1 VRRIPEIS
9 KNRNLEGFLSLLNL
23 WYLLSMGRKTHK
35 KNHNH
40 KSMPIVAH
48 SKPNLKQW
56 QQKLQYVKEIAPLL
70 RAHKSQKLKKKF
82 SLHKW

>member
-35 KNHNH
+35 KNHTH
-40 KSMPIVAH
+40 KSMPIVVH
-48 SKPNLKQW
+48 SKPNLNNGNSNCNMEK
-56 QQKLQYVKEIAPLL
+56 
-70 RAHKSQKLKKKF
+70 R
-82 SLHKW
+82 